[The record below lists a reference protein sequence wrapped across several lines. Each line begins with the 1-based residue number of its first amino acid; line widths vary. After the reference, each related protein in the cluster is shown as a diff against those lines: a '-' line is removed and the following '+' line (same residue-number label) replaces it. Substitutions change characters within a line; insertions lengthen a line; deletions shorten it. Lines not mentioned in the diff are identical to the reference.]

1 MSDFAVLKEVP
12 RKLLIRKRKRNL
24 LEQNQKNSVDVE
36 ETVNRVTE

>member
-12 RKLLIRKRKRNL
+12 RKFLIRKRKRNL